1 MGRIV
6 TKNQPCET
14 CGSSD
19 AKQIYEDGSGFCFSC
34 RKNYFAPKEGTV
46 QVFQET
52 TTNSFGGYK
61 LAEINEYSSKGF
73 KERQIYR
80 QVSEHYGV
88 KVSYDLDGNIDS
100 HYYPFV
106 SGGNSSGNVTGYKI
120 RKLPKEFSSVG
131 TVKGLFGQHL
141 YNGGKRL
148 VITEGELDA
157 MAVQSAWYKKYKK
170 FYPVVS
176 MRSATGTRDLVECR
190 EWLRQFDEVVIWF
203 DNDDAGQKAVEEA
216 AKIIG
221 YDKVKIAKSTEKDAS
236 DLWIKDPDKVIFT
249 ILDAVEYTPS
259 GIVMGEDIWSLITEY
274 NKVESTPYPNCL
286 EGLNAKDKGMRFGEI
301 TLFTS
306 GTGAG
311 KSSLMREI
319 IYHLVENT
327 DDKIGVIALEES
339 PAETGRK
346 LAGLAIDK
354 NPASEDIP
362 EDELRVGFEK
372 VFADERLILLD
383 HVGSAVGTSLVDQ
396 LEYMALIGCKYL
408 FLDHLTLAISES
420 VDGLD
425 GLAAQDKMMN
435 DLLRIVKKHNIWLG
449 LISHLR
455 KTNTGKPYEEGEMPS
470 MDSIRGSGSTK
481 QIAMSIIAFSRN
493 SVAEDETTRNTVKLR
508 VLKSRYTGLTGD
520 AGACVYNHST
530 GRLSYAGDF
539 QAVDESSF
547 SNQAGVMRV

>member
-6 TKNQPCET
+6 TKNQPCES

-19 AKQIYEDGSGFCFSC
+19 AKQVYDDGSAFCFSC
-34 RKNYFAPKEGTV
+34 RKNYFAPKEELN
-46 QVFQET
+46 VFEPQQT
-52 TTNSFGGYK
+52 SSFNGGYK
-61 LAEINEYSSKGF
+61 LQEILEDYPIKGF
-73 KERQIYR
+73 RERQIYR

-88 KVSYDLDGNIDS
+88 KVSYDLDGNIDA

-106 SGGNSSGNVTGYKI
+106 SGTNTTGYKI
-120 RKLPKEFSSVG
+120 RKLPKEFSSIG

-148 VITEGELDA
+148 VITEGEIDA
-157 MAVQSAWYKKYKK
+157 MSVQSAWYKKYKK

-176 MRSATGTRDLVECR
+176 LRSATGTRDLVECR

-203 DNDDAGQKAVEEA
+203 DNDEAGNKATQEA

-236 DLWIKDPDKVIFT
+236 DLWIKDPDKVIYT
-249 ILDAVEYTPS
+249 ILDAVSYTPS
-259 GIVMGEDIWSLITEY
+259 GIVTGEDVWKMITEY

-327 DDKIGVIALEES
+327 DDKVGVIALEES

-346 LAGLAIDK
+346 LAGLAINK
-354 NPASEDIP
+354 NPSAEDIP

-481 QIAMSIIAFSRN
+481 QIAMSIVAFSRN
-493 SVAEDETTRNTVKLR
+493 SVAEDEATRNTVRLR

-520 AGACVYNHST
+520 AGSCSYNHAT
-530 GRLSYAGDF
+530 GRLTYAGDF
-539 QAVDESSF
+539 QPVSEQNEGF
-547 SNQAGVMRV
+547 MRV

>member
-6 TKNQPCET
+6 TKNQPCEK

-19 AKQIYEDGSGFCFSC
+19 AKQIYEDGSAFCFSC
-34 RKNYFAPKEGTV
+34 RANFFAPKEETV
-46 QVFQET
+46 PVFEPQQQ
-52 TTNSFGGYK
+52 NNNFSR
-61 LAEINEYSSKGF
+61 LSEIVDYPVRGF
-73 KERQIYR
+73 KEREIYK

-88 KVSYDLDGNIDS
+88 RVSYDIDGNIDS

-106 SGGNSSGNVTGYKI
+106 SGTDTTGYKI
-120 RKLPKEFSSVG
+120 RKLPKEFTSVG

-141 YNGGKRL
+141 YSGGKRL
-148 VITEGELDA
+148 VITEGEIDA
-157 MAVQSAWYKKYKK
+157 MAVQSAWYKKYKT

-176 MRSATGTRDLVECR
+176 MRSATGTGDLIHSR
-190 EWLRQFDEVVIWF
+190 EWLRQFEQVILWF
-203 DNDDAGQKAVEEA
+203 DNDEAGNKAVEEA
-216 AKIIG
+216 TKIIG
-221 YDKVKIAKSTEKDAS
+221 YDKVKIAKSGEKDAS
-236 DLWIKDPDKVIFT
+236 DLWIKSPDKVLKT
-249 ILDAVEYTPS
+249 VYDAVDYTPS
-259 GIVMGEDIWSLITEY
+259 GIVTGEAVWELITEY
-274 NKVESTPYPNCL
+274 NKVESTPYPDNL
-286 EGLNAKDKGMRFGEI
+286 AGLNEKDKGMRFGEI

-306 GTGAG
+306 GTGSG
-311 KSSLMREI
+311 KSSIMREI

-327 DDKIGVIALEES
+327 NDKIGVVALEES

-346 LAGLAIDK
+346 LAGLAINK
-354 NPASEDIP
+354 NPAADDIP
-362 EDELRVGFEK
+362 EEELRVGFEK

-396 LEYMALIGCKYL
+396 LEYMALIGCKYI

-455 KTNTGKPYEEGEMPS
+455 KTSTGKSYEEGEMPS

-481 QIAMSIIAFSRN
+481 QIAMSIVAFARN
-493 SVAEDETTRNTVKLR
+493 SVAEDEATRNTVRFR

-520 AGACVYNHST
+520 AGSCLYNHST
-530 GRLSYAGDF
+530 GRLAFAGDF
-539 QAVDESSF
+539 TPVEASSSDGF
-547 SNQAGVMRV
+547 MRL

>member
-1 MGRIV
+1 MGKMMGRIV
-6 TKNQPCET
+6 TKNQPCDS

-19 AKQIYEDGSGFCFSC
+19 AKQIYDDGSAFCFSC
-34 RKNYFAPKEGTV
+34 RKSTPPPRNQEAH
-46 QVFQET
+46 QVFEQQST
-52 TTNSFGGYK
+52 SFGGGLK
-61 LAEINEYSSKGF
+61 LQEIKEDYPTRGF
-73 KERQIYR
+73 KERSIYK
-80 QVSEHYGV
+80 QVAEHYGV
-88 KVSYDLDGNIDS
+88 KVSYDLDGHIDS
-100 HYYPFV
+100 HYYPYV
-106 SGGNSSGNVTGYKI
+106 IGNNITGYKI
-120 RKLPKEFSSVG
+120 RSLPKSFSSVG

-176 MRSATGTRDLVECR
+176 VRSASSLKDLIEAR
-190 EWLRQFDEVVIWF
+190 EWIRHFDEVVIWF
-203 DNDDAGQKAVEEA
+203 DNDEAGEKAVSEA

-221 YDKVKIAKSTEKDAS
+221 YDKIKIAKSKEKDAS
-236 DLWIKDPDKVIFT
+236 DLWIKDPDQVIYT
-249 ILDAVEYTPS
+249 ILDASEFTPS
-259 GIVMGEDIWSLITEY
+259 GIVFGEDVWSMITEY
-274 NKVESTPYPNCL
+274 NKVESTPYPDCL
-286 EGLNAKDKGMRFGEI
+286 QGLNTKDKGMRFGEI

-327 DDKIGVIALEES
+327 DDKVGVIALEES

-346 LAGLAIDK
+346 LAGLAINK
-354 NPASEDIP
+354 NPSAEDIP
-362 EDELRVGFEK
+362 EEELRVGFEK
-372 VFADERLILLD
+372 VFGDNRLILLD
-383 HVGSAVGTSLVDQ
+383 HVGSSVGTSLIDQ

-481 QIAMSIIAFSRN
+481 QIAMSIVAFSRN
-493 SVAEDETTRNTVKLR
+493 SVAENEVERNTVKLR

-520 AGACVYNHST
+520 AGSCVYNHAT
-530 GRLSYAGDF
+530 GRLAYAGDF
-539 QAVDESSF
+539 SVVEEK
-547 SNQAGVMRV
+547 SNEGFMRV

>member
-6 TKNQPCET
+6 TKNQPCEK

-19 AKQIYEDGSGFCFSC
+19 AKQIYDDGSAFCFSC
-34 RKNYFAPKEGTV
+34 RANYFAPKEEEPK
-46 QVFQET
+46 VFQEQQT
-52 TTNSFGGYK
+52 SFGGGYK
-61 LAEINEYSSKGF
+61 LNEIKEDYPIRGF
-73 KERQIYR
+73 KERNIFK
-80 QVSEHYGV
+80 QVAEHYDV
-88 KVSYDLDGNIDS
+88 RVSYNLDGDIEA
-100 HYYPFV
+100 HYYPFYK
-106 SGGNSSGNVTGYKI
+106 NNQLTGYKI
-120 RKLPKEFSSVG
+120 RKLPKDFNSIG

-141 YNGGKRL
+141 YNGGKRI

-157 MAVQSAWYKKYKK
+157 MAIQSAWYKKYKK

-176 MRSATGTRDLVECR
+176 LRSATGTKDLIECR
-190 EWLRQFDEVVIWF
+190 EWLRNFEEVVIWF
-203 DNDDAGQKAVEEA
+203 DKDEAGEKAIEEA

-221 YDKVKIAKSTEKDAS
+221 YDKIKIAKSTEKDAC
-236 DLWIKDPDKVIFT
+236 DLWIKNPDQVIYT
-249 ILDAVEYTPS
+249 ILDASEYTPS
-259 GIVMGEDIWSLITEY
+259 GIVTGEDVWKLITEY
-274 NKVESTPYPNCL
+274 NKVESTPYPKCL

-319 IYHLVENT
+319 IYHLVETT
-327 DDKIGVIALEES
+327 DDKVGVIALEES

-354 NPASEDIP
+354 NPAAEDIP
-362 EDELRVGFEK
+362 EEELRVGFEK
-372 VFADERLILLD
+372 VFGDERLILLD
-383 HVGSAVGTSLVDQ
+383 HVGSAVGTSLIDQ
-396 LEYMALIGCKYL
+396 LEYMALIGCKYI

-435 DLLRIVKKHNIWLG
+435 DLLRIVKKHNVWLG

-481 QIAMSIIAFSRN
+481 QISMSIIAFARN
-493 SVAEDETTRNTVKLR
+493 SVAENEAERNTVKLR
-508 VLKSRYTGLTGD
+508 VLKSRFTGLTGD
-520 AGACVYNHST
+520 AGSCVYNHTT

-539 QAVDESSF
+539 QPVDESGF
-547 SNQAGVMRV
+547 SNQSGVMRV